1 LHRSS
6 EAAVLCIHLQIA
18 PDKKQTRLMCKKLF
32 WVPRVNNLF
41 RPKSC
46 MLDTPFIFY
55 SGAMGVLFMQLEA
68 ISLAANLMENLSE
81 KQWGRT

>member
-1 LHRSS
+1 
-6 EAAVLCIHLQIA
+6 
-18 PDKKQTRLMCKKLF
+18 
-32 WVPRVNNLF
+32 
-41 RPKSC
+41 